1 MVLYLKYNS
10 LERRGSMKITLR
22 AARVNAGLTQDE
34 VAKEVK
40 KSKNTIV
47 NYEKG
52 RSVPDIETGKALAKL
67 YGMSVDDII
76 FLPEDCTLSTSA

>member
-1 MVLYLKYNS
+1 
-10 LERRGSMKITLR
+10 MKITLR